1 MDVCIVFYVQ
11 FLVKNDLP
19 SVAAIFGIFDFL
31 LIFGYIVV
39 LNVLNTHPQFI
50 WKFSEYLYLS
60 CCSFMLGK
68 DVVDDVVDLD
78 RKIHVFEDEK

>member
-11 FLVKNDLP
+11 SQASPRSSGFR
-19 SVAAIFGIFDFL
+19 FL
-31 LIFGYIVV
+31 LIFGYSLE

-60 CCSFMLGK
+60 CCSFMLGR

-78 RKIHVFEDEK
+78 RKILVFEDKK